1 MEDFPMESAYFDS
14 HYNQIIDIFYGY
26 AIVVSLYKCI
36 TLEYYIFL
44 PHFTC
49 ISCSLTQHNYVAF
62 TNKMLILFIML
73 FIIKKNLRYS
83 MII

>member
-36 TLEYYIFL
+36 TLEYYKYFATFYLYFL
-44 PHFTC
+44 
-49 ISCSLTQHNYVAF
+49 
-62 TNKMLILFIML
+62 
-73 FIIKKNLRYS
+73 
-83 MII
+83 